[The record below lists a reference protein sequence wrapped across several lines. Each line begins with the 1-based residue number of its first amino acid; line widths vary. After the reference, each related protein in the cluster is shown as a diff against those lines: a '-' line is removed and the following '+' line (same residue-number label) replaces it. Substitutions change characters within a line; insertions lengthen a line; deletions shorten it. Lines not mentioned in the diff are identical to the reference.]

1 MSILKTIA
9 QWVVGKTDKSQ
20 YFYPSLV
27 PRKSDPKTTTSPEDI
42 ANVTFVHGQQ
52 FETAADGSSVRKGY
66 NETDKNL
73 TGAEINDML
82 AQGIDLRKAAIVKS
96 AKATGDKTQKMVSEM
111 LNTEHGKGFSVSSI
125 SPIWSI
131 LEAHAARRRGGA
143 ASPLPNGEGPAAT
156 KTQLEANG
164 TDNQ

>member
-9 QWVVGKTDKSQ
+9 QWVVGKTDKSE

-27 PRKSDPKTTTSPEDI
+27 PRKSDPKTTASPEDI
-42 ANVTFVHGQQ
+42 EGVIFVAGQQ
-52 FETAADGSSVRKGY
+52 FESAPDGSSVRKGY
-66 NETDKNL
+66 NETDKQL
-73 TGAEINDML
+73 TGAEINDFL
-82 AQGIDLRKAAIVKS
+82 AEGIDLRKAALVKS
-96 AKATGDKTQKMVSEM
+96 EKATGDKTQKTVSEL
-111 LNTEHGKGFSVSSI
+111 LNAKHGKGFSVSSI

-143 ASPLPNGEGPAAT
+143 ASPLPHGEGGAAT
-156 KTQLEANG
+156 KTQLEAMS